1 MTAAISKFLN
11 GQDTISSKEA
21 TVFQQYKG
29 QNISMMELTELS
41 ADVEKNKEK
50 VKVIGDRW
58 AKNKTTSMSGKGKL
72 SGYVISS
79 NWIKYGLDYANG
91 GVDMYFDIVATISDN
106 TSRTGTQTVLLKNVN
121 LDKVPILDLKADDK
135 VLEFDTDFTF
145 DGVKLVTPFNDIK

>member
-1 MTAAISKFLN
+1 MATTSQFLN

-21 TVFQQYKG
+21 TVFMNYKG
-29 QNISMMELTELS
+29 QNINMMELIELS

-58 AKNKTTSMSGKGKL
+58 SKNKTTSMAGKGKL
-72 SGYVISS
+72 SGYLISS
-79 NWIKYGLDYANG
+79 NWIEYGLDYANG
-91 GVDMYFDIVATISDN
+91 GADMYFDITATINDN
-106 TSRTGTQTVLLKNVN
+106 TSSTGTQTVLLKNVN

-135 VLEFDTDFTF
+135 VLEWDTDFTF